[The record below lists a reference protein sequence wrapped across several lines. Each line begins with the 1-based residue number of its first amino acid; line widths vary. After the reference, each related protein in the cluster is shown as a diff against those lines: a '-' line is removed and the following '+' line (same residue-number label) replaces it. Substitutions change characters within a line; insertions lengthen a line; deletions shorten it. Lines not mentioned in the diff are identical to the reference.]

1 MSDISEK
8 KIEEE
13 AGRIYA
19 QINMLNSIAES
30 LKEQSEAIQKQLID
44 LQLSLETLNEI
55 SKMEK
60 NCRVILPLGSSIMV
74 DAIIIDNENA
84 YINVGSN
91 VIIKRPNQ
99 YVKEIL
105 EKRMEILQ
113 KQQIEI
119 QQKLNETISG
129 IQYLQNQLSTLLQQ
143 LKERKG

>member
-1 MSDISEK
+1 MNSIDEK

-19 QINMLNSIAES
+19 QINTLNSIAEA

-55 SKMEK
+55 SKLEK

-105 EKRMEILQ
+105 EKRVETLQ
-113 KQQIEI
+113 KQQIEV

-129 IQYLQNQLSTLLQQ
+129 IQYLQNQLNTLLQQ